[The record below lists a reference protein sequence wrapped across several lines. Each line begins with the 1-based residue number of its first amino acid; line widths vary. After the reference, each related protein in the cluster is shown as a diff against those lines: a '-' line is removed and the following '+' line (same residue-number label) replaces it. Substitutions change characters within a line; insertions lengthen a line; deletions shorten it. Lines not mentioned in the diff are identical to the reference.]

1 MISQHCSNV
10 TGLAYMLTLTE
21 FPNTYGLEKETHKI
35 YPRSRL
41 CATIKYYRF
50 LQKEGRKFIM
60 KDSVINEIEIL
71 TNFPMKNENTRS
83 RAERRKLNAKHA
95 MRKRNKDRALRSHQV
110 DFEDWYDNLHE
121 YSKGKIHCS
130 CPACSGVSK
139 TNSKKVNKGGAK
151 PQIRFSGFGTT
162 NHRKGKNYKP
172 SEIRKIEA
180 MDLTIE

>member
-83 RAERRKLNAKHA
+83 RAERRKLNAKKA
-95 MRKRNKDRALRSHQV
+95 KRKQALASAV
-110 DFEDWYDNLHE
+110 NGITYDHLHE
-121 YSKGKIHCS
+121 YSKNKIHCS
-130 CPACSGVSK
+130 CPMCSGMSK